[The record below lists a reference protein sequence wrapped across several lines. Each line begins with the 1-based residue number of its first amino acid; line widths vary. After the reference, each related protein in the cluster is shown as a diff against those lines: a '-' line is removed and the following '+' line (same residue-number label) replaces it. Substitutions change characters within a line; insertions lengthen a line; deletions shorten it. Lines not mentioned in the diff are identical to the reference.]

1 MELNQFFLVILQKVL
16 YLVKLVHYRYVST
29 STVGQESLWK
39 HLDVVLENNFVE
51 ARSWRILD
59 LNKMLVAP
67 GFHAIII
74 KLIVHFVCQNFITC
88 RTSLVAANCKI
99 TENNENRDLM
109 SYNTC
114 DSQKVIL

>member
-1 MELNQFFLVILQKVL
+1 MQKVL
-16 YLVKLVHYRYVST
+16 YLINLVHYRYVST
-29 STVGQESLWK
+29 STVGQESIWTR
-39 HLDVVLENNFVE
+39 HDVVLENNFVG
-51 ARSWRILD
+51 ARSWKILD

-67 GFHAIII
+67 GFHVIIF

-109 SYNTC
+109 SSKTC